1 MKDYSELKKFAE
13 NAKNNWQD
21 SILNKYGEVEL
32 FIEHANPMAV
42 LELITEVELL
52 KSNNADMILRNKI
65 LRERPDLK
73 PDRIAC
79 HSSVVSIQND
89 LLKLKQENE
98 SLKKDAARYRWLRKR
113 AVMFNVSCE
122 GSNNKDAYLSVTG
135 WGDDDSSEII
145 DRAVDFEM
153 EKQ

>member
-1 MKDYSELKKFAE
+1 MSDFSKLKTIAQAYSDLIDSEDRDSWAE
-13 NAKNNWQD
+13 ASAEYEFSARVD
-21 SILNKYGEVEL
+21 V
-32 FIEHANPMAV
+32 V
-42 LELITEVELL
+42 LDLISGVELL

-98 SLKKDAARYRWLRKR
+98 SLKKDAARYRWLRDND
-113 AVMFNVSCE
+113 FDI
-122 GSNNKDAYLSVTG
+122 GSFHPAHEHNHQSWFEYFDDESIDYNLSMK
-135 WGDDDSSEII
+135 S
-145 DRAVDFEM
+145 
-153 EKQ
+153 K